1 MQKLDFEFID
11 GTKAGCMVDFAI
23 DHSDGQ
29 LFKVV
34 DYDSLYDF
42 VMCAVES
49 DELVER
55 VADSEIR
62 LTFNEDGINS
72 LDISTDE
79 GDSMIATMRV
89 EYA

>member
-23 DHSDGQ
+23 DHSEGQ

-34 DYDSLYDF
+34 GYDSLYDF
-42 VMCAVES
+42 AMCAVES

-55 VADSEIR
+55 VANADVV
-62 LTFNEDGINS
+62 LTINEDGVS
-72 LDISTDE
+72 TLDVSTDE

>member
-1 MQKLDFEFID
+1 MANFN
-11 GTKAGCMVDFAI
+11 I

-29 LFKVV
+29 LFEMVE
-34 DYDSLYDF
+34 YNSLYDF
-42 VMCAVES
+42 AMCAIES

-55 VADSEIR
+55 VADSEIS

-79 GDSMIATMRV
+79 GDTIIATMRV
-89 EYA
+89 EHA

>member
-29 LFKVV
+29 LFKVFG
-34 DYDSLYDF
+34 YDSLYDF

-55 VADSEIR
+55 VANADVV
-62 LTFNEDGINS
+62 LTINEDGAS
-72 LDISTDE
+72 TLDVSADE
-79 GDSMIATMRV
+79 GESTIATLCL
-89 EYA
+89 

>member
-1 MQKLDFEFID
+1 MQKLDFDFID
-11 GTKAGCMVDFAI
+11 GTKASCMANFNI

-29 LFKVV
+29 LFELVG
-34 DYDSLYDF
+34 YDSLYDF

-55 VADSEIR
+55 VADSEIS

-72 LDISTDE
+72 LDISTAE

-89 EYA
+89 EHA

>member
-1 MQKLDFEFID
+1 MQKLNFEFID
-11 GTKAGCMVDFAI
+11 GTKAGCIVDFAI

-34 DYDSLYDF
+34 GYDSLYDF
-42 VMCAVES
+42 VMCEIEN

-62 LTFNEDGINS
+62 LTFNEDGTNC
-72 LDISTDE
+72 LDISTAE
-79 GDSMIATMRV
+79 GDSTIATMRV

>member
-1 MQKLDFEFID
+1 
-11 GTKAGCMVDFAI
+11 MVDFAI

-42 VMCAVES
+42 ALCSIES

-62 LTFNEDGINS
+62 LTFNEDGINC

-79 GDSMIATMRV
+79 GESTIATLCL
-89 EYA
+89 

>member
-55 VADSEIR
+55 VANADVV
-62 LTFNEDGINS
+62 LTINEDGAS
-72 LDISTDE
+72 ALDVSTDE
-79 GDSMIATMRV
+79 GESTIATLCL
-89 EYA
+89 

>member
-11 GTKAGCMVDFAI
+11 GTKADCMVDFAI

-34 DYDSLYDF
+34 GYDSLYDF
-42 VMCAVES
+42 VMCAVEN

-55 VADSEIR
+55 VADSEIK

-79 GDSMIATMRV
+79 GDTIIATMRV
-89 EYA
+89 EHA

>member
-1 MQKLDFEFID
+1 
-11 GTKAGCMVDFAI
+11 MVDFAI

-34 DYDSLYDF
+34 GYDSLYDF

-62 LTFNEDGINS
+62 LTFNEDGINT

-79 GDSMIATMRV
+79 GDSMIATMRI

>member
-1 MQKLDFEFID
+1 
-11 GTKAGCMVDFAI
+11 MVDFTI

-79 GDSMIATMRV
+79 GDSMIATMRIERV
-89 EYA
+89 

>member
-1 MQKLDFEFID
+1 MEKLKFSFID
-11 GTKAGCMVDFAI
+11 GTKADCMVDFAI
-23 DHSDGQ
+23 DHSDGH

-34 DYDSLYDF
+34 GYDSLYDF
-42 VMCAVES
+42 VLCEIEN

-55 VADSEIR
+55 VADSEIS
-62 LTFNEDGINS
+62 LTFNEDGINC

-89 EYA
+89 EHA

>member
-1 MQKLDFEFID
+1 
-11 GTKAGCMVDFAI
+11 MVDFAI

-42 VMCAVES
+42 VLCSIES

-62 LTFNEDGINS
+62 LTFNEDGINC

-79 GDSMIATMRV
+79 GESTIATLCL
-89 EYA
+89 

>member
-34 DYDSLYDF
+34 GYDSLYDF
-42 VMCAVES
+42 VMCAIES

-55 VADSEIR
+55 VANADVV
-62 LTFNEDGINS
+62 LTINEDGAS
-72 LDISTDE
+72 TLDVTTDE
-79 GDSMIATMRV
+79 GESTIATL
-89 EYA
+89 YL

>member
-1 MQKLDFEFID
+1 
-11 GTKAGCMVDFAI
+11 MVDFAI

-55 VADSEIR
+55 VADSEIL
-62 LTFNEDGINS
+62 LTFNEDDTNC
-72 LDISTDE
+72 LDISTAE

>member
-34 DYDSLYDF
+34 GYDSLYDF

-62 LTFNEDGINS
+62 LTFNEDGINT

-79 GDSMIATMRV
+79 GDSMIATMRI

>member
-1 MQKLDFEFID
+1 MANFN
-11 GTKAGCMVDFAI
+11 I

-34 DYDSLYDF
+34 GYDSLYDF
-42 VMCAVES
+42 VMCAIES

-62 LTFNEDGINS
+62 LTFNEDGIIS

-79 GDSMIATMRV
+79 GDTTIATVRV
-89 EYA
+89 EHA